1 MRETS
6 QLGVRVSRERYTMI
20 LTSSPR
26 LKPGDSR
33 QLRET
38 RLTNLRMAAGFTSPE
53 LNAPCTHI
61 LLVGRHYRR
70 APAASSYNS
79 ANTKHQAGRVRG
91 TPPAPVRPLS
101 SHRSAFV
108 TDTRD
113 SPDCREISD
122 GPRSRDAMTA
132 PISLP

>member
-53 LNAPCTHI
+53 LNAPCTHR
-61 LLVGRHYRR
+61 LLVGGPMLQHYC
-70 APAASSYNS
+70 ALIATPASGA
-79 ANTKHQAGRVRG
+79 R
-91 TPPAPVRPLS
+91 
-101 SHRSAFV
+101 RSA
-108 TDTRD
+108 
-113 SPDCREISD
+113 
-122 GPRSRDAMTA
+122 
-132 PISLP
+132 